1 MLNSRGVFGWRRS
14 PVLPVCGSRSMCP
27 LRCFPGLSS
36 FFPLWCLHSGVRFT
50 AVVDEVPWV
59 LFLGLC
65 LDFHY
70 SLTGVV
76 FPKFGF
82 DFSRR
87 AVAQALVEP

>member
-1 MLNSRGVFGWRRS
+1 M
-14 PVLPVCGSRSMCP
+14 
-27 LRCFPGLSS
+27 
-36 FFPLWCLHSGVRFT
+36 
-50 AVVDEVPWV
+50 PWV
-59 LFLGLC
+59 LFLGIC

-70 SLTGVV
+70 FLTGVV